1 MIFDHDAL
9 ARAAQAY
16 LAAHRAASSAK
27 PGPNAHEQ
35 RADAAASLQLIFL
48 SDGGP
53 ADGGPATTRSST
65 QGDEASLFQWMAERA
80 DIGWNLPYD
89 RVQVSFPLNAGFS
102 CLADAVRKARDN
114 DQALIG

>member
-48 SDGGP
+48 SEGGS
-53 ADGGPATTRSST
+53 ATTRSST
-65 QGDEASLFQWMAERA
+65 QGDEASLFQWREEPAHIVWNPAYAEPRSLLCVRPA
-80 DIGWNLPYD
+80 E
-89 RVQVSFPLNAGFS
+89 
-102 CLADAVRKARDN
+102 AVRKARDN